1 MLINLKVK
9 PGSIL
14 LDAQMT
20 STPEKAADLDQ
31 AHGRLASLLAN
42 GSLEL
47 TDLEGKKLDIP
58 AQKDGQVI
66 EQKDYTP
73 VIIGVTASSLG
84 ATLLLVLWILWNN
97 KKRKAIKPLRSSQV
111 SAEDIRDRLHNIGK
125 ESPVA
130 VVGAESTNADSH
142 FLALTDPQMQWDLF
156 QQSFNKPGYVWH
168 SQDLWTTMEDKI
180 GWSELIPDAQT
191 IPEPARYDEP
201 DQESQHI

>member
-1 MLINLKVK
+1 
-9 PGSIL
+9 
-14 LDAQMT
+14 MT

-84 ATLLLVLWILWNN
+84 ATLLLVLWILDRGYGGWTTSQ
-97 KKRKAIKPLRSSQV
+97 IPLR
-111 SAEDIRDRLHNIGK
+111 
-125 ESPVA
+125 
-130 VVGAESTNADSH
+130 NA
-142 FLALTDPQMQWDLF
+142 
-156 QQSFNKPGYVWH
+156 G
-168 SQDLWTTMEDKI
+168 I
-180 GWSELIPDAQT
+180 
-191 IPEPARYDEP
+191 
-201 DQESQHI
+201 